1 MRQATE
7 NNSPS
12 ILNRETKVGWHQH
25 LKRKIM
31 SRPRDKIPTGDHR
44 SLMWATIGGHAG
56 RHSYLQGKY
65 EEAEAMHRHALRDR
79 EKVLGPGHPDTPA
92 NVSNLGLVLTNQ
104 DKYKEAEVMLRH
116 SLIDSKKGLNPDYP
130 DMLISF
136 DNLDLVLGNQVK
148 YKRAEI
154 TF

>member
-44 SLMWATIGGHAG
+44 SLMWATIGGHAD
-56 RHSYLQGKY
+56 RYLYLQGKY
-65 EEAEAMHRHALRDR
+65 EEAEEMHRHALRDR
-79 EKVLGPGHPDTPA
+79 ER
-92 NVSNLGLVLTNQ
+92 
-104 DKYKEAEVMLRH
+104 KY
-116 SLIDSKKGLNPDYP
+116 
-130 DMLISF
+130 
-136 DNLDLVLGNQVK
+136 
-148 YKRAEI
+148 
-154 TF
+154 